1 MRVLI
6 SGGGTGGHI
15 YPALSIVEEFKKDQ
29 NNQVLY
35 VGKKNSMES
44 NIVPK
49 HAINFKSIT
58 VEGFNRNNKFK
69 NVFVV
74 LKLIIGLIQSFF
86 IILKFKP
93 DIVIG
98 TGGYVSGP
106 VLLIATLLN
115 KKTYIHEQNSFP
127 GITNRI
133 LSKYVDTVFISYEE
147 SADKFS
153 RKSTLKYTG
162 NPVRKA
168 FKENLDGLIK
178 NEQDFKRILSFGGSG
193 GAKKINDLMLEVII
207 HFNGKTDYKITH
219 VTGKKYYDDFLEI
232 LKTKGI
238 DLKENIEIFDYL
250 KEMPKYMLNAD
261 LVISRAGAITISEL
275 KYTKTPSILIPS
287 PNVTDDHQTYNA
299 KAMEKK
305 GMSKMITEDKIDI
318 TIICDYIKSND
329 FIQSLKKNLMNQSK
343 STASQEIYG
352 YIMKDVKL

>member
-1 MRVLI
+1 MKVLI

-15 YPALSIVEEFKKDQ
+15 YPALSIIEEFKKGN

-49 HAINFKSIT
+49 HSINFKSIT
-58 VEGFNRNNKFK
+58 VEGFNRVNKFK
-69 NVFVV
+69 NIFVG
-74 LKLIIGLIQSFF
+74 LKLLVGLFQSFL

-106 VLLIATLLN
+106 VLFVSTLLN

-133 LSKYVDTVFISYEE
+133 LSKFVDTVFISYEE
-147 SADKFS
+147 SVDKFS
-153 RKSTLKYTG
+153 KKSRLKYTG

-168 FKENLDGLIK
+168 FKENLDGLTK
-178 NEQDFKRILSFGGSG
+178 DTGDFKRILSFGGSG

-207 HFNGKTDYKITH
+207 HFNGNYNYKITH
-219 VTGKKYYDDFLEI
+219 VTGKKYHDEFLEL
-232 LKTKGI
+232 LKMKGI
-238 DLKENIEIFDYL
+238 ELKENIEIYDYL

-299 KAMEKK
+299 KSMEKK
-305 GMSKMITEDKIDI
+305 GMSKMITEDKIDMN
-318 TIICDYIKSND
+318 IICDYIESND
-329 FIQSLKKNLMNQSK
+329 FIQSLKRNLVNQSENE
-343 STASQEIYG
+343 ASQEIYE
-352 YIMKDVKL
+352 YIVKDVKL